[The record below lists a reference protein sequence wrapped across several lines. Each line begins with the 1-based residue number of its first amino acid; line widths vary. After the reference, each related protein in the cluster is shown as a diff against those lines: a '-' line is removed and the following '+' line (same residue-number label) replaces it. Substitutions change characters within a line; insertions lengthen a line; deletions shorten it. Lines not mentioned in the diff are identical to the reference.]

1 MKRARNPG
9 ERQADMQISSSSWL
23 SGACIGAGV
32 AAGFLFLGVAV
43 SGGVSDYIGQSRVV
57 TVKGL
62 AERQVA
68 ADQVIWPVSY
78 RQSGDDLLATHA
90 RLEADGAKVAAFLK
104 KGGIEDSEI
113 SYGAPEIRDRQAD
126 ENGIASPRYVLTGKI
141 IVNTDKVDAVRALIS
156 RQKELVGEGVSVS
169 SSSWSTRFL
178 YTKLNQV
185 KPAMVEQATKNAR
198 EVAEKFASDS
208 GSRLGKIKAAS
219 QGQFSVTDADES
231 MPYRKNVR
239 VVTTVTYYLK
249 D

>member
-1 MKRARNPG
+1 MR
-9 ERQADMQISSSSWL
+9 ISSSSWL
-23 SGACIGAGV
+23 SGACVG
-32 AAGFLFLGVAV
+32 LGVAV
-43 SGGVSDYIGQSRVV
+43 GLVFLGASVSSGVSSYVGQSRVV

-62 AERQVA
+62 AEERVP

-90 RLEADGAKVAAFLK
+90 RLEADGAKVVAFLK
-104 KGGIEDSEI
+104 KAGLADSEI
-113 SYGAPEIRDRQAD
+113 SYGAPEIRDRIAD
-126 ENGIASPRYVLTGKI
+126 ESMRTGPRYVLTGKI
-141 IVNTDKVDAVRALIS
+141 TVNTGKVDLVRSLIS

-169 SSSWSTRFL
+169 TESWNTRFL
-178 YTKLNQV
+178 YTKLNDV

-208 GSRLGKIKAAS
+208 GSHIGRIKSAT

-231 MPYRKNVR
+231 MPYEKNVR